1 MTTGVERHSLH
12 GFAGAVVA
20 VAASPD
26 GTTLAVADYQGGVT
40 FWDIATFKIR
50 PTRLTH
56 VGVCALAFAPDNS
69 ALASGGF
76 DGTIYLWD
84 FPVVTGD

>member
-1 MTTGVERHSLH
+1 MSPGRYCWNRRYCSDLHYEGV
-12 GFAGAVVA
+12 
-20 VAASPD
+20 
-26 GTTLAVADYQGGVT
+26 VT

-50 PTRLTH
+50 PTRLAH
-56 VGVCALAFAPDNS
+56 VGVCTLAFAPDNS

-76 DGTIYLWD
+76 DGTIYLWA